1 MAQLQIGLG
10 VSTSPGPGVDPVAE
24 ARLAE
29 EVGFDYVSASDHL
42 NGTTATYEPWTL
54 LTAIAAVTTRIKVLT
69 RVLAVPY
76 RNPGVLAKMA
86 ETLDRLSDGRLILG
100 LGGGFVDDE
109 FRAFGLPVPTNRDR
123 VDAVAEQIA
132 IARATW
138 TEPSAS
144 FEGRLYRSRA
154 PSSSPSRSTA
164 SRSGSGCTSG
174 AALPHRPRGDGWIP
188 SIGFAPPPV
197 VVGLWEQVQAAA
209 REAGREPSEITA
221 AYNML
226 VRVGDEQPGN
236 VMTIAGPAESITEQL
251 IGFTGSGSPRS
262 TSSPPAPIGW
272 TRSSCWG
279 GTSCRPSASV
289 PATPHSRAIGRSL
302 TVLGPA
308 GAYREWPES
317 VVVGVPAD
325 A

>member
-1 MAQLQIGLG
+1 VAQLQIGLG

-54 LTAIAAVTTRIKVLT
+54 LTAIAAVTTRIKVLP

-76 RNPGVLAKMA
+76 RNPAVLAKMA

-123 VDAVAEQIA
+123 VDGVAEQIA

-138 TEPSAS
+138 TQPRAT
-144 FEGRLYRSRA
+144 FQGRLHHVED
-154 PSSSPSRSTA
+154 
-164 SRSGSGCTSG
+164 
-174 AALPHRPRGDGWIP
+174 AAVEPKPDHRIPIWLGMYKPRGLALTGREADGWIP

-197 VVGLWEQVQAAA
+197 AVGLWEQVQAAA
-209 REAGREPSEITA
+209 REAGRDPSDITA

-236 VMTIAGPAESITEQL
+236 VMTIAGPAEVITERL
-251 IGFTGSGSPRS
+251 VAFTKLGF
-262 TSSPPAPIGW
+262 SSFNL
-272 TRSSCWG
+272 
-279 GTSCRPSASV
+279 V
-289 PATPHSRAIGRSL
+289 
-302 TVLGPA
+302 PA
-308 GAYREWPES
+308 GADRMDQIERLGRDVLPRFR
-317 VVVGVPAD
+317 D
-325 A
+325 AAGDAALAARAASTRG

>member
-54 LTAIAAVTTRIKVLT
+54 LTAIAAVTTRIRVLT

-144 FEGRLYRSRA
+144 FEGRLYRIE
-154 PSSSPSRSTA
+154 
-164 SRSGSGCTSG
+164 G
-174 AALPHRPRGDGWIP
+174 AVVEPKPEHRISIWLGMYKRRGLALTGREADGWIP

-197 VVGLWEQVQAAA
+197 VVGLWEQVQVAA

-226 VRVGDEQPGN
+226 VRVGDGQPGN
-236 VMTIAGPAESITEQL
+236 VMTIAGPAESITDQL
-251 IGFTGSGSPRS
+251 IGFIGLGF
-262 TSSPPAPIGW
+262 TSFNL
-272 TRSSCWG
+272 
-279 GTSCRPSASV
+279 V
-289 PATPHSRAIGRSL
+289 PAGTDRMDQIELLGRDVLPALRERAG
-302 TVLGPA
+302 
-308 GAYREWPES
+308 GAAIAAQS
-317 VVVGVPAD
+317 AD
-325 A
+325 R